1 MFRVA
6 TCSQTR
12 IKEIK
17 TSLRISTEAVGIA
30 YEKTQ
35 REEVHSTLLP
45 SDVLI
50 ETSYISV
57 DDHFAALQIVKRSGV
72 ENFWRFGRIE
82 SSVPKL

>member
-1 MFRVA
+1 MLLMA
-6 TCSQTR
+6 QQ
-12 IKEIK
+12 KE
-17 TSLRISTEAVGIA
+17 TLSLYFTEAVGIA

-57 DDHFAALQIVKRSGV
+57 DDHFAALQIDLNVRGWKT
-72 ENFWRFGRIE
+72 FGGFYRA
-82 SSVPKL
+82 